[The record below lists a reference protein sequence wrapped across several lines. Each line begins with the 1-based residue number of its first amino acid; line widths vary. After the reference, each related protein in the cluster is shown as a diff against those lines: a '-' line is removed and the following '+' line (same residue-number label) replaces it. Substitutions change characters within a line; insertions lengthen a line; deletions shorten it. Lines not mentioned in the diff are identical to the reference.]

1 MMLNSLLISQD
12 AASLSC
18 LATALAKLDIE
29 AEICTSCARAMEP
42 LIKCTYSALVLDF
55 DEPGAAQL
63 AQMVHFAEKPPL
75 VVALVTQLGPVSGA
89 FQAGIKFV
97 LYKPLTP
104 RDVAQSLWDAR
115 QFMRRD
121 CRRTTR
127 DKVRALVHLQVEG
140 ATLPAL
146 LRDLSEQGLAL
157 QAPEPLA
164 QAQRIPLRFVLPG
177 TAQTVH
183 AIGEV
188 IWADE
193 SGRAGL
199 FFSRVTPSSQ
209 KYLRNW
215 LACRH
220 TKKRDA
226 VRVLLPPRRSR
237 RSRSLVS
244 V

>member
-1 MMLNSLLISQD
+1 MCAGEDDDGGAESGRGSAGMSSLFL
-12 AASLSC
+12 
-18 LATALAKLDIE
+18 
-29 AEICTSCARAMEP
+29 
-42 LIKCTYSALVLDF
+42 
-55 DEPGAAQL
+55 
-63 AQMVHFAEKPPL
+63 
-75 VVALVTQLGPVSGA
+75 
-89 FQAGIKFV
+89 
-97 LYKPLTP
+97 
-104 RDVAQSLWDAR
+104 
-115 QFMRRD
+115 
-121 CRRTTR
+121 
-127 DKVRALVHLQVEG
+127 
-140 ATLPAL
+140 
-146 LRDLSEQGLAL
+146 
-157 QAPEPLA
+157 
-164 QAQRIPLRFVLPG
+164 
-177 TAQTVH
+177 
-183 AIGEV
+183 V